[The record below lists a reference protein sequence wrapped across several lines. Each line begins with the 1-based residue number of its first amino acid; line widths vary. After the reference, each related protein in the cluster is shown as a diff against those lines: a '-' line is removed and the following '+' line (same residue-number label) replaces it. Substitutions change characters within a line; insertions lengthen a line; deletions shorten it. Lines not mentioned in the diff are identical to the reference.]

1 MNEQN
6 KNKKSEQVMSE
17 KVNRALYIAISLLVA
32 VLFWVY
38 VDNEQGNN
46 ITADFT
52 DVPIEFIGATDTLP
66 SRKLMV
72 SKVSTETVDLT
83 LSGPRS
89 AITDLKKGDI
99 VLQVNL
105 SSISSMGTYPLDYE
119 LVLTNTVRRSD
130 ITIERASVSGVTVKV
145 IEVAE
150 KTVPVDVSI
159 IGAVAEGYIF
169 MSDMLVAEPSSITV
183 TGPEEQVDEV
193 ASAQI
198 MVDLTGANETVSREF
213 DYQLLDADGNVVDS
227 EGLTVSHKR
236 VEVTAP
242 LYITKT
248 LELKVKLVESPGS
261 MAENVKVSIEPAS
274 IEVAGEAAWLSGKD
288 SIVLGEMRLKDYLRD
303 TTEVMNIELPTEGCV
318 NVSGVNSATVF
329 IDFQDLE
336 TRVFTVTNISAIGAK
351 EGVEFSRVTNSVDVR
366 LRGSREDL
374 DALTGEEIRIVVDL
388 SGYTANGTHNVP
400 AEVLVDGYSNVGAV
414 GSYSV
419 TYKIST

>member
-1 MNEQN
+1 MNDMNE
-6 KNKKSEQVMSE
+6 KNSKVMSE
-17 KVNRALYIAISLLVA
+17 KVNKALYIAISLLVA

-38 VDNEQGNN
+38 VDNEQGNT
-46 ITADFT
+46 ITADFSA
-52 DVPIEFIGATDTLP
+52 VPIEFIGAADTLP
-66 SRKLMV
+66 SRDLMV

-83 LSGPRS
+83 LSGPRA
-89 AITDLKKGDI
+89 AITNLKKSDI

-105 SSISSMGTYPLDYE
+105 SGINSMGTYPLDYD

-130 ITIERASVSGVTVKV
+130 ITIDRASVSSVTVKV
-145 IEVAE
+145 IEMYE

-169 MSDMLVAEPSSITV
+169 MSDLLVAEPSSITL

-193 ASAQI
+193 SAAQI

-213 DYQLLDADGNVVDS
+213 DYQLLDSEGNVVDG
-227 EGLTVSHKR
+227 ENITVSHKR

-248 LELKVKLVESPGS
+248 LELKVKTVESPGS
-261 MAENVKVSIEPAS
+261 MLENVDVRINPSA
-274 IEVAGEAAWLSGKD
+274 IEVAGEPAWLAGKE
-288 SIVLGEMRLKDYLRD
+288 SITLGELRLKDYLRD
-303 TTEVMNIELPTEGCV
+303 TTEVMVIELPTEGCV
-318 NVSGVNSATVF
+318 NVSGVNSATVV

-351 EGVEFSRVTNSVDVR
+351 EGSEVSRVTNSVDVR
-366 LRGSREDL
+366 VRGPREDL
-374 DALTGEEIRIVVDL
+374 ETMTGEEIRIVVDL

-400 AEVLVDGYSNVGAV
+400 AEVLVDGYANVGAV
-414 GSYSV
+414 GPCSV
-419 TYKIST
+419 TYKIAS